1 MLFYFEYACFFKF
14 SHAVLHLIQRG
25 SLRMDSP
32 SATTEKTSI
41 LLRLWRNQQHRS
53 TIIQIITIVIL
64 FTILGMIGNNVA
76 TNLEKAGKEFSFG
89 FLNYPAGYDITFQPF
104 ISFSPTDTHTRA
116 GIVGLLNT
124 LLVAVSGII
133 IATILG
139 FTMGILRLSNNW
151 LVSKIVYVFLEFTR
165 NVPVLLHILFVYG
178 IFLYTL
184 PVPKKAIN
192 ISDTVFLSNRGFYT
206 PAPIFED
213 GFNYVLT
220 SILIAILIVFFFKR
234 WAHKVQDTT
243 GKIYPVFTI
252 SISILIGLPFLTF
265 FISGT
270 PMSWETPVLKGFNFK
285 GGASI
290 KPEYIALTFAL
301 AYYTA
306 CFIAEIVRGG
316 ILAISKGQTEAA
328 HGLGLRPNRTLQLI
342 VIPQALRVIIPPL
355 CSQYLNLTKNSSL
368 AIAIG
373 YMDVVATIGGIT
385 LMQTGKEMETMIII
399 LLTYLFFSLV
409 ISAFM
414 NWFNRK
420 MALVER

>member
-1 MLFYFEYACFFKF
+1 
-14 SHAVLHLIQRG
+14 LIQRG
-25 SLRMDSP
+25 FLRMDSP
-32 SATTEKTSI
+32 SATTENTPL

-53 TIIQIITIVIL
+53 ITIQIITMVVL

-76 TNLEKAGKEFSFG
+76 TNLEKAGKEFSFR

-124 LLVAVSGII
+124 LLVAVSGVI

-139 FTMGILRLSNNW
+139 FTMGILRLSSNW
-151 LVSKIVYVFLEFTR
+151 LVNRIVYVFLEFTR
-165 NVPVLLHILFVYG
+165 NVPVLLHILFIYG

-206 PAPIFED
+206 PAPVFEE
-213 GFNYVLT
+213 GFGYV
-220 SILIAILIVFFFKR
+220 LIAILVAVLIVFFFKR
-234 WAHKVQDTT
+234 WAKKVQDST
-243 GKIYPVFTI
+243 GKIYPVFSI

-270 PMSWETPVLKGFNFK
+270 PMSWDTPVLKGFNFK

-290 KPEYIALTFAL
+290 KPEYIALTLAL

-328 HGLGLRPNRTLQLI
+328 HGLGLRPNRTLQLV

-399 LLTYLFFSLV
+399 LLTYLFISLV

-414 NWFNRK
+414 NWSNRK

>member
-1 MLFYFEYACFFKF
+1 
-14 SHAVLHLIQRG
+14 
-25 SLRMDSP
+25 MDSP
-32 SATTEKTSI
+32 SATTENTPL

-53 TIIQIITIVIL
+53 ITIQIITMVVL
-64 FTILGMIGNNVA
+64 FTILGMIGDNVA

-104 ISFSPTDTHTRA
+104 ISYSPTDTHTRA
-116 GIVGLLNT
+116 GLVGLLNT
-124 LLVAVSGII
+124 LLVAFSGIV
-133 IATILG
+133 IASILG
-139 FTMGILRLSNNW
+139 FTMGILRLSSNW
-151 LVSKIVYVFLEFTR
+151 LVNRIVYVFLEFTR

-184 PVPKKAIN
+184 PVPKKAIS

-206 PAPIFED
+206 PAPVFED
-213 GFNYVLT
+213 GFGYVLI
-220 SILIAILIVFFFKR
+220 SFLAAILIVFFFKR
-234 WAHKVQDTT
+234 WARKLQDTT
-243 GKIYPVFTI
+243 GRIYPVFYI
-252 SISILIGLPFLTF
+252 SLAILIFLPLFTF
-265 FISGT
+265 FVAGSPLSIDI
-270 PMSWETPVLKGFNFK
+270 PALKGFNFK
-285 GGASI
+285 GGTSI

-301 AYYTA
+301 SYYTA

-328 HGLGLRPNRTLQLI
+328 HGLGLKPNRTLQL
-342 VIPQALRVIIPPL
+342 VVVPQALRVIIPPL

-385 LMQTGKEMETMIII
+385 LMQTGKEMETMIIL

>member
-1 MLFYFEYACFFKF
+1 M
-14 SHAVLHLIQRG
+14 V
-25 SLRMDSP
+25 SP
-32 SATTEKTSI
+32 SAKENKP
-41 LLRLWRNQQHRS
+41 LLLIRLWRNQEYRS
-53 TIIQIITIVIL
+53 ITIQIITMVVL

-104 ISFSPTDTHTRA
+104 ISYSPTDTHTRA
-116 GIVGLLNT
+116 GLVGLLNT
-124 LLVAVSGII
+124 LLVAFSGVI
-133 IATILG
+133 IASILG
-139 FTMGILRLSNNW
+139 FTMGILRLSSNW
-151 LVSKIVYVFLEFTR
+151 LINKIVYVFLEFTR

-206 PAPIFED
+206 PAPVFED
-213 GFNYVLT
+213 GFGYVLI
-220 SILIAILIVFFFKR
+220 SIMAAILIVFFFKR
-234 WAHKVQDTT
+234 WARKVQDTT
-243 GKIYPVFTI
+243 GRIYPVFYI
-252 SISILIGLPFLTF
+252 SFAILIFLPLFTF
-265 FISGT
+265 FVAGSPLSIDM
-270 PMSWETPVLKGFNFK
+270 PALKGFNFK
-285 GGASI
+285 GGTSI

-301 AYYTA
+301 SYYTA

-316 ILAISKGQTEAA
+316 ILAISKGQTEAS
-328 HGLGLRPNRTLQLI
+328 HGLGLKPNRTLQL
-342 VIPQALRVIIPPL
+342 VVVPQALRVIIPPL

-385 LMQTGKEMETMIII
+385 LMQTGKEMETMIV
-399 LLTYLFFSLV
+399 LLITYLFFSLV

>member
-1 MLFYFEYACFFKF
+1 MA
-14 SHAVLHLIQRG
+14 
-25 SLRMDSP
+25 SP
-32 SATTEKTSI
+32 SAKENKP
-41 LLRLWRNQQHRS
+41 LLLIRLWRNQEYRS
-53 TIIQIITIVIL
+53 ITIQIITMVVL

-104 ISFSPTDTHTRA
+104 ISYSPTDTHTRA
-116 GIVGLLNT
+116 GLVGLLNT
-124 LLVAVSGII
+124 LLVAFSGVI
-133 IATILG
+133 IASILG
-139 FTMGILRLSNNW
+139 FTMGILRLSSNW
-151 LVSKIVYVFLEFTR
+151 LINKIVYVFLEFTR

-178 IFLYTL
+178 IFIYTL

-206 PAPIFED
+206 PAPVFED
-213 GFNYVLT
+213 GFGYVLI
-220 SILIAILIVFFFKR
+220 SIMAAILIVVFFKR
-234 WAHKVQDTT
+234 WARKVQDTT
-243 GKIYPVFTI
+243 GRIYPVFYI
-252 SISILIGLPFLTF
+252 SFAILIFLPLFTF
-265 FISGT
+265 FVAGSPLSIDM
-270 PMSWETPVLKGFNFK
+270 PALKGFNFK
-285 GGASI
+285 GGTSI

-301 AYYTA
+301 SYYTA

-316 ILAISKGQTEAA
+316 ILAISKGQTEAS
-328 HGLGLRPNRTLQLI
+328 HGLGLKPNRTLQL
-342 VIPQALRVIIPPL
+342 VVVPQALRVIIPPL

-385 LMQTGKEMETMIII
+385 LMQTGKEMETMIV
-399 LLTYLFFSLV
+399 LLITYLFFSLV

>member
-1 MLFYFEYACFFKF
+1 MA
-14 SHAVLHLIQRG
+14 
-25 SLRMDSP
+25 SP
-32 SATTEKTSI
+32 SAKENKP
-41 LLRLWRNQQHRS
+41 LLLIRLWRKQEYRS
-53 TIIQIITIVIL
+53 ITIQIITMVVL
-64 FTILGMIGNNVA
+64 FTILGMIGNNVV

-104 ISFSPTDTHTRA
+104 ISYSPTDTHTRA
-116 GIVGLLNT
+116 GLVGLLNT
-124 LLVAVSGII
+124 LLVAFSGVI
-133 IATILG
+133 IASILG
-139 FTMGILRLSNNW
+139 FTMGILRLSSNW
-151 LVSKIVYVFLEFTR
+151 LINKIVYVFLEFTR

-206 PAPIFED
+206 PAPVFED
-213 GFNYVLT
+213 GFGYVLI
-220 SILIAILIVFFFKR
+220 SIMAAILIVFFFKR
-234 WAHKVQDTT
+234 WARKVQDTT
-243 GKIYPVFTI
+243 GRIYPVFYI
-252 SISILIGLPFLTF
+252 SFAILIFLPLFTF
-265 FISGT
+265 FVAGSPLSIDM
-270 PMSWETPVLKGFNFK
+270 PALKGFNFK
-285 GGASI
+285 GGTSI

-301 AYYTA
+301 SYYTA

-328 HGLGLRPNRTLQLI
+328 HGLGLKPNRTLQL
-342 VIPQALRVIIPPL
+342 VVVPQALRVIIPPL

-385 LMQTGKEMETMIII
+385 LMQTGKEMETMIV
-399 LLTYLFFSLV
+399 LLITYLFFSLV

>member
-1 MLFYFEYACFFKF
+1 
-14 SHAVLHLIQRG
+14 
-25 SLRMDSP
+25 MDSP
-32 SATTEKTSI
+32 SATTEKTPL
-41 LLRLWRNQQHRS
+41 LLRLWRNQKYRS
-53 TIIQIITIVIL
+53 IAIQITTMVIL
-64 FTILGMIGNNVA
+64 LTLLGMIGNNVA

-192 ISDTVFLSNRGFYT
+192 ISDAVFLSNRGFYT

-213 GFNYVLT
+213 GFNYVLI

>member
-1 MLFYFEYACFFKF
+1 MA
-14 SHAVLHLIQRG
+14 
-25 SLRMDSP
+25 SP
-32 SATTEKTSI
+32 SAKENKP
-41 LLRLWRNQQHRS
+41 LLLIRLWRNQEYRS
-53 TIIQIITIVIL
+53 ITIQIITMVVL

-104 ISFSPTDTHTRA
+104 ISYSPTDTHIRA
-116 GIVGLLNT
+116 GLVGLLNT
-124 LLVAVSGII
+124 LLVAFSGVI
-133 IATILG
+133 IASILG
-139 FTMGILRLSNNW
+139 FTMGILRLSSNW
-151 LVSKIVYVFLEFTR
+151 LINKIVYVFLEFTR

-206 PAPIFED
+206 PAPVFED
-213 GFNYVLT
+213 GFGYVLI
-220 SILIAILIVFFFKR
+220 SIMAAILIVFFFKR
-234 WAHKVQDTT
+234 WARKVQDTT
-243 GKIYPVFTI
+243 GRIYPVFYI
-252 SISILIGLPFLTF
+252 SFAILIFLPLFTF
-265 FISGT
+265 FVAGSPLSIDI
-270 PMSWETPVLKGFNFK
+270 PALKGFNFK
-285 GGASI
+285 GGTSI

-301 AYYTA
+301 SYYTA

-316 ILAISKGQTEAA
+316 ILAISKGQTEAS
-328 HGLGLRPNRTLQLI
+328 HGLGLKPNRTLQL
-342 VIPQALRVIIPPL
+342 VVVPQALRVIIPPL

-385 LMQTGKEMETMIII
+385 LMQTGKEMETMIV
-399 LLTYLFFSLV
+399 LLITYLFFSLV

>member
-1 MLFYFEYACFFKF
+1 MA
-14 SHAVLHLIQRG
+14 
-25 SLRMDSP
+25 SP
-32 SATTEKTSI
+32 SAKENKP
-41 LLRLWRNQQHRS
+41 LLLIRLWRNQEYRS
-53 TIIQIITIVIL
+53 ITIQIITMVVL

-104 ISFSPTDTHTRA
+104 ISYSPTDTHTRA
-116 GIVGLLNT
+116 GLVGLLNT
-124 LLVAVSGII
+124 LLVAFSGVI
-133 IATILG
+133 IASILG
-139 FTMGILRLSNNW
+139 FTMGILRLSSNW
-151 LVSKIVYVFLEFTR
+151 LINKIVYVFLEFTR

-206 PAPIFED
+206 PAPVFED
-213 GFNYVLT
+213 GFGYVLI
-220 SILIAILIVFFFKR
+220 SIMAAILIVFFFKR
-234 WAHKVQDTT
+234 WARKVQDTT
-243 GKIYPVFTI
+243 GRIYPVFYI
-252 SISILIGLPFLTF
+252 SFAILIFLPLFTF
-265 FISGT
+265 FVAGSPLSIDI
-270 PMSWETPVLKGFNFK
+270 PALKGFNFK
-285 GGASI
+285 GGTSI

-301 AYYTA
+301 SYYTA

-328 HGLGLRPNRTLQLI
+328 HGLGLKPNRTLQL
-342 VIPQALRVIIPPL
+342 VVVPQALRVIIPPL

-385 LMQTGKEMETMIII
+385 LMQTGKEMETMIV
-399 LLTYLFFSLV
+399 LLITYLFFSLV

>member
-1 MLFYFEYACFFKF
+1 M
-14 SHAVLHLIQRG
+14 IQRG

>member
-1 MLFYFEYACFFKF
+1 MA
-14 SHAVLHLIQRG
+14 
-25 SLRMDSP
+25 SP
-32 SATTEKTSI
+32 SATENKPS
-41 LLRLWRNQQHRS
+41 LLIRLWRNQQHRS
-53 TIIQIITIVIL
+53 ITIQIITMVVL

-104 ISFSPTDTHTRA
+104 ISYSPTDTHTRA
-116 GIVGLLNT
+116 GLVGLLNT
-124 LLVAVSGII
+124 LLVAFSGVI
-133 IATILG
+133 IASILG
-139 FTMGILRLSNNW
+139 FTMGILRLSSNW
-151 LVSKIVYVFLEFTR
+151 LINKIVYVFLEFTR

-206 PAPIFED
+206 PAPVFED
-213 GFNYVLT
+213 GFGYVLI
-220 SILIAILIVFFFKR
+220 SIMAAILIVFFFKR
-234 WAHKVQDTT
+234 WARKVQDTT
-243 GKIYPVFTI
+243 GRIYPVFYI
-252 SISILIGLPFLTF
+252 SFAILIFLPLFTF
-265 FISGT
+265 FVAGSPLSIDM
-270 PMSWETPVLKGFNFK
+270 PALKGFNFK
-285 GGASI
+285 GGTSI

-301 AYYTA
+301 SYYTA

-316 ILAISKGQTEAA
+316 ILAISKGQTEAS
-328 HGLGLRPNRTLQLI
+328 HGLGLKPNRTLQL
-342 VIPQALRVIIPPL
+342 VVVPQALRVIIPPL

-385 LMQTGKEMETMIII
+385 LMQTGKEMETMIV
-399 LLTYLFFSLV
+399 LLITYLFFSLV

>member
-1 MLFYFEYACFFKF
+1 MA
-14 SHAVLHLIQRG
+14 
-25 SLRMDSP
+25 SP
-32 SATTEKTSI
+32 SITENNTFI
-41 LLRLWRNQQHRS
+41 LLRLWRNQEYRS
-53 TIIQIITIVIL
+53 VFIQITTILIL
-64 FTILGMIGNNVA
+64 FTFLGMIGNNVV

-89 FLNYPAGYDITFQPF
+89 FLSYPAGYDITFQPF
-104 ISFSPTDTHTRA
+104 ISYSPTDTHTRA
-116 GIVGLLNT
+116 GLVGLLNT
-124 LLVAVSGII
+124 LLVAFSGVI
-133 IATILG
+133 IASILG
-139 FTMGILRLSNNW
+139 FTMGILRLSSNW
-151 LVSKIVYVFLEFTR
+151 LVNRIVYVFLEFTR

-206 PAPIFED
+206 PAPVFED
-213 GFNYVLT
+213 GFGYVLI
-220 SILIAILIVFFFKR
+220 SIMAAILIVFFFKR
-234 WAHKVQDTT
+234 WARKVQDTT
-243 GKIYPVFTI
+243 GRIYPVFYI
-252 SISILIGLPFLTF
+252 SLAILIFLPLFTF
-265 FISGT
+265 FISGS
-270 PMSWETPVLKGFNFK
+270 PLSMEIPAMKGFNFK
-285 GGASI
+285 GGTSI

-301 AYYTA
+301 SYYTS

-316 ILAISKGQTEAA
+316 VLAVSKGQTEAA
-328 HGLGLRPNRTLQLI
+328 HGLGLRPNRTLQLV

-385 LMQTGKEMETMIII
+385 LMQTGKEMETMII
-399 LLTYLFFSLV
+399 LLLVYLVISLV

>member
-1 MLFYFEYACFFKF
+1 
-14 SHAVLHLIQRG
+14 
-25 SLRMDSP
+25 MDSP
-32 SATTEKTSI
+32 SATENKP
-41 LLRLWRNQQHRS
+41 LLLIRLWRNQQHRS
-53 TIIQIITIVIL
+53 ITIQIITMVVL

-104 ISFSPTDTHTRA
+104 ISYSPTDTHTRA
-116 GIVGLLNT
+116 GLVGLLNT
-124 LLVAVSGII
+124 LLVAFSGVI
-133 IATILG
+133 IASILG
-139 FTMGILRLSNNW
+139 FTMGILRLSSNW
-151 LVSKIVYVFLEFTR
+151 LINRIVYVFLEFTR

-206 PAPIFED
+206 PAPVFED
-213 GFNYVLT
+213 GFGYVLI
-220 SILIAILIVFFFKR
+220 SIMAAILIVFFFKR
-234 WAHKVQDTT
+234 WARKVQDTT
-243 GKIYPVFTI
+243 GRIYPVFYI
-252 SISILIGLPFLTF
+252 SLAILIFLPLFTF
-265 FISGT
+265 FVAGSPLSIDM
-270 PMSWETPVLKGFNFK
+270 PALKGFNFK
-285 GGASI
+285 GGTSI

-301 AYYTA
+301 SYYTA

-328 HGLGLRPNRTLQLI
+328 HGLGLKPNRTLQL
-342 VIPQALRVIIPPL
+342 VVVPQALRVIIPPL

-385 LMQTGKEMETMIII
+385 LMQTGKEMETMIVL

>member
-1 MLFYFEYACFFKF
+1 
-14 SHAVLHLIQRG
+14 
-25 SLRMDSP
+25 MDSP

-64 FTILGMIGNNVA
+64 FTILWMIGNNVA

>member
-1 MLFYFEYACFFKF
+1 MA
-14 SHAVLHLIQRG
+14 
-25 SLRMDSP
+25 SP
-32 SATTEKTSI
+32 SAKENKP
-41 LLRLWRNQQHRS
+41 LLLIRLWRNQEYRS
-53 TIIQIITIVIL
+53 ITIQIITMVVL
-64 FTILGMIGNNVA
+64 FTILGMIGNNVV

-104 ISFSPTDTHTRA
+104 ISYSPTDTHTRA
-116 GIVGLLNT
+116 GLVGLLNT
-124 LLVAVSGII
+124 LLVAFSGVI
-133 IATILG
+133 IASILG
-139 FTMGILRLSNNW
+139 FTMGILRLSSNW
-151 LVSKIVYVFLEFTR
+151 LINKIVYVFLEFTR

-178 IFLYTL
+178 IFIYTL

-206 PAPIFED
+206 PAPVFED
-213 GFNYVLT
+213 GFGYVLI
-220 SILIAILIVFFFKR
+220 SIMAAILIVFFFKR
-234 WAHKVQDTT
+234 WARKVQDTT
-243 GKIYPVFTI
+243 GRIYPVFYI
-252 SISILIGLPFLTF
+252 SFAILIFLPLFTF
-265 FISGT
+265 FVAGSPLSIDM
-270 PMSWETPVLKGFNFK
+270 PALKGFNFK
-285 GGASI
+285 GGTSI

-301 AYYTA
+301 SYYTA

-316 ILAISKGQTEAA
+316 ILAISKGQTEAS
-328 HGLGLRPNRTLQLI
+328 HGLGLKPNRTLQLVI
-342 VIPQALRVIIPPL
+342 VPQALRVIIPPL

-385 LMQTGKEMETMIII
+385 LMQTGKEMETMIV
-399 LLTYLFFSLV
+399 LLITYLFFSLV